1 MARSG
6 SPNIWSD
13 VQNSNRSAIN
23 VVALGEHGDF
33 PDDAPLQAIF
43 PTINTTGP
51 VTSRQDRSYSH
62 HVLVDPKNKYILVP
76 DLGGDRIR
84 VFTKDPVTIA
94 PITEIAGLVTGP
106 GVGPRHAAFKTTEKG
121 ETFLFFN
128 GELDQNIYS
137 YRVEYTDSGL
147 EFAKISSIVSVSSDY
162 PATKAPTSEVAISVS
177 FCPLESS

>member
-1 MARSG
+1 MG
-6 SPNIWSD
+6 D
-13 VQNSNRSAIN
+13 
-23 VVALGEHGDF
+23 HGDL
-33 PDDAPLQAIF
+33 PGAGPLQAIF

-51 VTSRQDRSYSH
+51 VTLRQDASYSH
-62 HVLVDPKNKYILVP
+62 HVLVDPKNKYILIP

-94 PITEIAGLVTGP
+94 PIKEIAGLVTGP

-137 YRVEYTDSGL
+137 YRVKYTKSGL
-147 EFAKISSIVSVSSDY
+147 KFTKISSIVSVNADY

-177 FCPLESS
+177 HHPLCRFDCDGSL

>member
-1 MARSG
+1 MT
-6 SPNIWSD
+6 
-13 VQNSNRSAIN
+13 
-23 VVALGEHGDF
+23 L
-33 PDDAPLQAIF
+33 
-43 PTINTTGP
+43 
-51 VTSRQDRSYSH
+51 RQDASYSH

-94 PITEIAGLVTGP
+94 PIKEIAGLVTGP

-137 YRVEYTDSGL
+137 YRVKYTKSGL
-147 EFAKISSIVSVSSDY
+147 KFTKISSIVSVNADY

-177 FCPLESS
+177 HHPSCRFDCDGSL